1 MRIAIFSNT
10 YKPTISGVVTSIDM
24 FRQGLMQTGHE
35 VHLFVPE
42 YQDYQ
47 DEEPYIFRYPA
58 LDLPEGLD
66 LDLSL
71 VLPFKRSM
79 LPTIRGIKPALIHT
93 QHPYMI
99 GGLAAAIAQDLK
111 LPLVFTFHTRYIEHI
126 KSYVPLVSDLAE
138 VMAEEFINRYLN
150 RCSHIIA
157 PTASIRDSIQ
167 RTYDLDVPVTVV
179 PTPLD
184 LSQYQHLEPERIR
197 TNLEVTEADVLLFVG
212 RLAPEKNLDFLLRA
226 FARIVNVRPQTRL
239 LLVGQ
244 GPYKDTL
251 QKMTRKMD
259 LGRQVIFTGSLPYT
273 EIPHLAAAAD
283 LFVFPSLTDTQGLVL
298 TEAMAAGTPV
308 VAIEAPGP
316 VDVLAEGGGIL
327 VPADE
332 EDFAE
337 AVLTLLDDEA
347 RRQAMAETALQ
358 VVQRYAIP
366 ETTKRLLEVYEAA
379 VAAGPREIHQG
390 TG

>member
-24 FRQGLMQTGHE
+24 FRQGLRQAGHQ

-58 LDLPEGLD
+58 LDFPEGLD

-71 VLPFKRSM
+71 MLPFNRSM
-79 LPTIRGIKPALIHT
+79 LPTIRGIKPALIHA
-93 QHPYMI
+93 QHPFMM
-99 GGLAAAIAQDLK
+99 GGLAATLAEDLK

-126 KSYVPLVSDLAE
+126 KAYVPLVSDLAE
-138 VMAEEFINRYLN
+138 VVAEEFISRYLN

-157 PTASIRDSIQ
+157 PTASIRDFIQ
-167 RTYDLDVPVTVV
+167 QSYDLDIPVTVV

-184 LSQYQHLEPERIR
+184 LSQYHHLEPERIR
-197 TNLEVTEADVLLFVG
+197 TNLEVTEVDILLFVG

-226 FARIVNVRPQTRL
+226 FARIVNARPQTRL

-259 LGRQVIFTGSLPYT
+259 LGRQVIFTGSLPHT
-273 EIPHLAAAAD
+273 EIPHFAAAAD

-308 VAIEAPGP
+308 VAVEAPGP

-366 ETTKRLLEVYEAA
+366 ETTKRLLDVYEAA
-379 VAAGPREIHQG
+379 VVAGPRELHKG

>member
-10 YKPTISGVVTSIDM
+10 YKPTISGVVTSINM

-47 DEEPYIFRYPA
+47 DKEPYIFRYPA
-58 LDLPEGLD
+58 LDLPKGLD

-71 VLPFKRSM
+71 ALPFNRSI

-93 QHPYMI
+93 QHPFMM
-99 GGLAAAIAQDLK
+99 GGLAATLAEDLE

-138 VMAEEFINRYLN
+138 VVAEEFISRYLN

-157 PTASIRDSIQ
+157 PTASIRDFIQ
-167 RTYDLDVPVTVV
+167 QSYDLDIPVTVV

-197 TNLEVTEADVLLFVG
+197 TNLEVTEASVLLFVG

-259 LGRQVIFTGSLPYT
+259 LGQQVIFTGSLPHT
-273 EIPHLAAAAD
+273 EIPHFAAAAD

-308 VAIEAPGP
+308 VAVEAPGP

-366 ETTKRLLEVYEAA
+366 ETTQRLLDVYEA
-379 VAAGPREIHQG
+379 VIAAGPRDIH
-390 TG
+390 

>member
-24 FRQGLMQTGHE
+24 FRQGLMQAGHE

-71 VLPFKRSM
+71 MLPFNRSM
-79 LPTIRGIKPALIHT
+79 LPTIRGIKPALIHA
-93 QHPYMI
+93 QHPFMM
-99 GGLAAAIAQDLK
+99 GGLAATLAEDLK

-126 KSYVPLVSDLAE
+126 KAYVPLVSDLAE
-138 VMAEEFINRYLN
+138 VVAEEFISRYLN

-157 PTASIRDSIQ
+157 PTASIRDFIQ
-167 RTYDLDVPVTVV
+167 QSYDLDIPVTVV

-184 LSQYQHLEPERIR
+184 LRQYHHLEPERIR
-197 TNLEVTEADVLLFVG
+197 TNLEVTEVDVLLFIG

-259 LGRQVIFTGSLPYT
+259 LGRQVIFTGSLPHT
-273 EIPHLAAAAD
+273 EIPHFAAAAD

-308 VAIEAPGP
+308 VAVEAPGP

-337 AVLTLLDDEA
+337 AILTLLDDEA

-379 VAAGPREIHQG
+379 IA
-390 TG
+390 T